1 MELLYFTDISQLDYV
16 VATAPALLT
25 QTRPATGDFTVSYE
39 LQRLGIDF
47 IDEWDFLG
55 SDDIEKN
62 WETAH
67 LLSRTWWD
75 EQLASTE
82 YAGFSLTDAA
92 QQDMVYS
99 FEACLNART
108 AYERIFSSYSVAKI
122 SGYFLPSVA
131 VVRTGP
137 PPTGRA
143 VRSVVQSVLFY
154 IAEKHGIH
162 VVELHSGRPLS
173 LGRIAFGKLPLS
185 TKKAAKCVKPG
196 HSADKIVLIYEDL
209 MPPSESA
216 ALTEALDKLPGVKTI
231 SISQRALEVGSQIKS
246 SGSGVESRLQSFWN
260 RFIESFRNYSGD
272 YPEIF
277 ANPHLLFQFERI
289 RNGMETAADYG
300 AMFAVFLELLKPS
313 LVVFGHEAF
322 TIERVLVRLA
332 RDRNIPTVG
341 LLHSGVA
348 PRKGYRG
355 SVGDAAVFLVWNES
369 DIETLISYGVDKSRL
384 YKVGCLRYG
393 NCYIEYTSNP
403 GSDSSKTKRTAKGRL
418 LLSPDKPLIVLLTAE
433 INTGFA
439 APVAYPAKHRDA
451 IRGFLSLVA
460 SRPDLQFLIKAHP
473 GFDYYELYR
482 RLLDPKL
489 PNLAFLEQVPLNE
502 ILDACDICL
511 MINYCTTAA
520 LEAMLKRVPVVY
532 LENAVY
538 RLHDWQDNLL
548 PTGIHRVHSIPE
560 LERSIDSLLF
570 NPAAKEHALAEAD
583 EQIKQILDVNEVP
596 ATSRLFEFIEHAIH
610 DRQTGNA
617 DVFINAQ
624 GMRNMLFS
632 HDAGEDLLSTYFNA
646 TTIKH
651 SSGHLMCAFAYLSG
665 INNLG
670 LASLS
675 RIFDVFQNHLEN
687 ETVATWHKA
696 RWFLLPAYI
705 SGNINNSMCVDSK
718 LSTIRLL
725 SPYLLYPH
733 KLISAPA
740 LLKRYVIMYLIQ
752 ITLGRSDRLLKACW
766 MLKRFFINVACRFG
780 MGKDRVPRSGSRWSS

>member
-1 MELLYFTDISQLDYV
+1 MELLYFSDISQLDYV
-16 VATAPALLT
+16 VANTPDLLR
-25 QTRPATGDFTVSYE
+25 QIRPITGEFVVSYE
-39 LQRLGIDF
+39 LERLGIEF

-55 SDDIEKN
+55 PDDIKRN

-67 LLSRTWWD
+67 LLSRTWRD

-82 YAGFSLTDAA
+82 YEGFSLTGAA

-108 AYERIFSSYSVAKI
+108 VYDRIFRSYSVEKI
-122 SGYFLPSVA
+122 SGYFLPLVA

-137 PPTGRA
+137 APTGRA
-143 VRSVVQSVLFY
+143 VRSVAQSVLFY

-162 VVELHSGRPLS
+162 VVELNSGRPLS
-173 LGRIAFGKLPLS
+173 LGRIAFGNLTIS
-185 TKKAAKCVKPG
+185 SKKAAKCLDAG
-196 HSADKIVLIYEDL
+196 NAADKIVLIYEDL
-209 MPPSESA
+209 MPASEHA
-216 ALTEALDKLPGVKTI
+216 ALTETLDKMPGVKTI
-231 SISQRALEVGSQIKS
+231 SISQRVLEVGSQIKS
-246 SGSGVESRLQSFWN
+246 SESGFESRLQSFRN
-260 RFIESFRNYSGD
+260 RFIESGKNYAGD

-277 ANPHLLFQFERI
+277 ANTHLLFQFECI
-289 RNGMETAADYG
+289 RNEMETAADYG
-300 AMFAVFLELLKPS
+300 EVFAVFLELLKPS

-332 RDRNIPTVG
+332 RDRNITTVG
-341 LLHSGVA
+341 LLHGGLGFRHA
-348 PRKGYRG
+348 YRG
-355 SVGDAAVFLVWNES
+355 IVGEAGAVLVWNEI
-369 DIETLISYGVDKSRL
+369 DIEALTSYGVDKSRL
-384 YKVGCLRYG
+384 YKIGCLRYG
-393 NCYIEYTSNP
+393 NSYIEYARNA
-403 GSDSSKTKRTAKGRL
+403 GIDSFKTKSTAKERL
-418 LLSPDKPLIVLLTAE
+418 LLSPDKPLIVLITAE
-433 INTGFA
+433 INTGLA
-439 APVAYPAKHRDA
+439 APFAYPAKHREA
-451 IRGFLSLVA
+451 IKGFLSLVA
-460 SRPDLQFLIKAHP
+460 SRPDLQFVIKAHP

-489 PNLAFLEQVPLNE
+489 PNLVFLEQMTLNE
-502 ILDACDICL
+502 IFEASDICL
-511 MINYCTTAA
+511 MINCCPTAA
-520 LEAMLKRVPVVY
+520 LEAMLNRVPVVY
-532 LENAVY
+532 LKNAVY
-538 RLHDWQDNLL
+538 PDWQDNLSA
-548 PTGIHRVHSIPE
+548 TGIHRVQTIPE
-560 LERSIDSLLF
+560 LEKHIDSLLS
-570 NPAAKEHALAEAD
+570 NPAAKERALAEAD
-583 EQIKQILDVNEVP
+583 KQINKTLDVNEVP
-596 ATSRLFEFIEHAIH
+596 ANSRLFDFIEHAIH

-632 HDAGEDLLSTYFNA
+632 HDAGEDLLSKYFNA

-675 RIFDVFQNHLEN
+675 RIFDLFQNHLEN
-687 ETVATWHKA
+687 ETVATWHEA

-752 ITLGRSDRLLKACW
+752 ITLGRSARLLKACW
-766 MLKRFFINVACRFG
+766 MFKRFFINVASRFG